1 MPVWAEIAVEIILKT
16 YGRTG
21 GFLGSAGEAPGGSLW
36 KILAVRSGPGIDL
49 EYDLE

>member
-21 GFLGSAGEAPGGSLW
+21 GFRGSAGEAPGGVLMEDPCCPEW
-36 KILAVRSGPGIDL
+36 PGNRSGI
-49 EYDLE
+49 